1 MNSEKTNQIIIIP
14 PSTSTI
20 TLTVM
25 LYHFGS
31 GIQLA
36 TSGIWSASTS
46 LLRWMIDYIIN
57 RQIFDICGKLIINEN
72 NHLFRRHSGGLLN
85 EKLLQWY
92 DSLQI
97 HLCLNSN
104 YYKVIVR

>member
-57 RQIFDICGKLIINEN
+57 RQIFDTCGKLIINEN
-72 NHLFRRHSGGLLN
+72 NHLFSETFGWII
-85 EKLLQWY
+85 E
-92 DSLQI
+92 
-97 HLCLNSN
+97 
-104 YYKVIVR
+104 

>member
-1 MNSEKTNQIIIIP
+1 
-14 PSTSTI
+14 
-20 TLTVM
+20 M

-57 RQIFDICGKLIINEN
+57 RQIFDTCGKLIINEN

-85 EKLLQWY
+85 EKLLQY